1 MWECS
6 EKRWSIFEIPTC
18 MQTGTK
24 GKETAVSASLNR
36 RNKPRRMFT
45 PEQPLAMVRECP
57 LPRSRSATA

>member
-1 MWECS
+1 
-6 EKRWSIFEIPTC
+6 

-45 PEQPLAMVRECP
+45 PEQPLAMVRECR